1 MTAPV
6 LRVGLVDDQA
16 LVREGLRRLL
26 DFAPEVDVVLEAQ
39 GGQEALELLQHISV
53 DVLLLDVRMPD
64 LDGLGVLRVLRRER
78 RLPPTLML
86 TTFNDESAFT
96 ESLRIGAR
104 GFILKDISFTQLL
117 SDLTTVASGGTVIRL
132 FHSLPAAQ
140 AHVPAI
146 SRVGGDLT
154 DREVEVLRLMAQGY
168 SNRELGK
175 VLELKEGT
183 IKNHVSSILLK
194 LAVRD
199 RTQAVLLALEE
210 QLL

>member
-1 MTAPV
+1 MTTPV

-39 GGQEALELLQHISV
+39 GGHEALALLQQVPV

-64 LDGLGVLRVLRRER
+64 LDGVGVLRTLRRER

-86 TTFNDESAFT
+86 TTFNDEVAFT
-96 ESLRIGAR
+96 ESLKIGAR

-117 SDLTTVASGGTVIRL
+117 ADITTVASGGTVIRL
-132 FHSLPAAQ
+132 FHHLSVAQ
-140 AHVPAI
+140 AQVARTPR
-146 SRVGGDLT
+146 SGSDLT

-168 SNRELGK
+168 SNRELGE
-175 VLELKEGT
+175 VLQLKEGT
-183 IKNHVSSILLK
+183 VKNHVSSILLK

-210 QLL
+210 QLI